1 MEEKDEKMFYRDLF
15 ASLCF
20 IFFGIALAT
29 HHPYFY
35 FGAMMC
41 GCLSTTAKKKMWQN
55 PSWSDA
61 IYDRIEGWLDDKVE
75 GQKTEFKDDEEIKP
89 LPPLDK

>member
-1 MEEKDEKMFYRDLF
+1 MFYRDLF

-29 HHPYFY
+29 QHPYFY
-35 FGAMMC
+35 FGAMIC
-41 GCLSTTAKKKMWQN
+41 ACLSTTAKKKLWEN
-55 PSWSDA
+55 PAWAESF
-61 IYDRIEGWLDDKVE
+61 YDRIEKWMDDHTQE
-75 GQKTEFKDDEEIKP
+75 PKTEFKDEEEIRP

>member
-1 MEEKDEKMFYRDLF
+1 MFYRDLF

-29 HHPYFY
+29 QHPYFY

-41 GCLSTTAKKKMWQN
+41 GCLSTTAKRKLWKN
-55 PSWSDA
+55 PPWADA
-61 IYDRIEGWLDDKVE
+61 LYDRLDKWLDNHTQE
-75 GQKTEFKDDEEIKP
+75 PRTEFSDDEEIRP
-89 LPPLDK
+89 LPPLDKK

>member
-1 MEEKDEKMFYRDLF
+1 MFYRDLF

-29 HHPYFY
+29 QHPYYY

-41 GCLSTTAKKKMWQN
+41 GALSTTAKKKLWEN
-55 PSWSDA
+55 PWWADEY
-61 IYDRIEGWLDDKVE
+61 YDRLEKMLADFME
-75 GQKTEFKDDEEIKP
+75 RFNSPKTEFKDKEEIKP
-89 LPPLDK
+89 LPPLDGK

>member
-1 MEEKDEKMFYRDLF
+1 MFYRDLF

-29 HHPYFY
+29 HLPYFF

-41 GCLSTTAKKKMWQN
+41 GALSLTAKKKMWEN
-55 PSWSDA
+55 PSWSA
-61 IYDRIEGWLDDKVE
+61 ALYDKIEGWLDEKVE
-75 GQKTEFKDDEEIKP
+75 GEKTEFKDGDNIKP

>member
-1 MEEKDEKMFYRDLF
+1 MFYRDLF

-41 GCLSTTAKKKMWQN
+41 GCLSTTAKKKMWEN
-55 PSWSDA
+55 PTWSDA
-61 IYDRIEGWLDDKVE
+61 IYDRVEGWLDGKVE
-75 GQKTEFKDDEEIKP
+75 GPMTEFKDDEDIKP